1 MGNWVGPKGEAGK
14 GSEGLKPEKL
24 KDRPEVWVSEK
35 AREGPLPW
43 RRGQLEKCVRILI
56 P

>member
-1 MGNWVGPKGEAGK
+1 MEVGPKGEAGK
-14 GSEGLKPEKL
+14 GSEGLKPEKI

-35 AREGPLPW
+35 AREGLLP
-43 RRGQLEKCVRILI
+43 RSRGRLI